1 MKTLQEIRDALAQSR
16 SQDAIDAA
24 NQVVSTAGNDNAT
37 LATAYYLRGNAHRQR
52 GEVRLAL
59 NSYLE
64 AMELEPDGP
73 AAEAYRMTQQILDFY
88 NHDLYNP

>member
-1 MKTLQEIRDALAQSR
+1 MKTIEQIKQLLSQSL
-16 SQDAIDAA
+16 STQAIDAA
-24 NQVVSTAGNDNAT
+24 NELTQCTSVDAHT
-37 LATAYYLRGNAHRQR
+37 LATAYYLRGNAYRQC
-52 GEVRLAL
+52 GQVRMAL

-73 AAEAYRMTQQILDFY
+73 ASDAYRMTQEILDFY